1 VGCSILDTGIL
12 VEHTEFEGRA
22 TFGFA
27 TKGLQKVD
35 CDGHGTHCAGTAAGK
50 TFGVAKNANLIAV
63 KVLGDDGLGKALD
76 IAEGIRWCVR
86 FLVLQFSGSLVT
98 GSSTKSRH
106 LDGPRLRL

>member
-1 VGCSILDTGIL
+1 VSCSILDTGIF

-22 TFGFA
+22 TFCFA
-27 TKGLQKVD
+27 AKGLQKAD
-35 CDGHGTHCAGTAAGK
+35 RNGHGTHCAGTAAGK

-63 KVLGDDGLGKALD
+63 KVLGDDGSYETTDLT
-76 IAEGIRWCVR
+76 EGIRWCVH

-106 LDGPRLRL
+106 LDGPRLHL